1 MYQREMPF
9 HELPYSMVDY
19 LLSESSKLSSGVYES
34 FSEQVK
40 NKSLLR
46 DKLQSTA
53 GIRHLSDLPTP
64 DVPTTCGVDGS
75 YIVQRLLAVDFAAW
89 ASIIVEGLTPPS
101 ETRHWPD
108 PRFLTRVRTSSHFD
122 ETPQVVRASM
132 ISAEM
137 SLGSTA
143 PHDVVLLDGSITT
156 PTIYLNQGFA
166 KASKMKGNQLVT
178 DFFEQSEAGLSAY
191 HEILMSKRTDKLY
204 AYLPKYSTRREV
216 GNRIM
221 KNPPYDD
228 RALMSFLLEPGEFVG
243 PVKLEDEQQWHI
255 GISSHPKAISL
266 RSTVAEVTSQL
277 DAAQVV
283 YYRPNRWVPALR
295 VEMSKT
301 VATNNARL
309 AMLLKGLEWQTQGA
323 GILEPYPLFL
333 ADRMVHHLSTAIPA
347 IRMAATQ
354 ETAIRTSSNLNE
366 LFLSMNAYRT
376 E

>member
-1 MYQREMPF
+1 MYQKEMPF

-19 LLSESSKLSSGVYES
+19 LLSESSKLSSSVYES
-34 FSEQVK
+34 FTEQIK
-40 NKSLLR
+40 NKGALREKLL
-46 DKLQSTA
+46 STI

-75 YIVQRLLAVDFAAW
+75 YVVQRLLAVDFAAW

-101 ETRHWPD
+101 ETRLWPD
-108 PRFLTRVRTSSHFD
+108 PRFMTRVRTCSHYD
-122 ETPQVVRASM
+122 ETPQLVRASM
-132 ISAEM
+132 ICAEM
-137 SLGSTA
+137 CLGNSA
-143 PHDVVLLDGSITT
+143 PHDVTLLDGSITT

-166 KASKMKGNQLVT
+166 KAPRMKGTQLCA
-178 DFFEQSEAGLSAY
+178 DFFEQSKAGLSAY
-191 HEILMSKRTDKLY
+191 HEILLSKRTDKVF

-216 GNRIM
+216 GTRLM
-221 KNPPYDD
+221 KDPPYDD
-228 RALMSFLLEPGEFVG
+228 RAMMTFLLEPGEFIG
-243 PVKLEDEQQWHI
+243 PVQLEAQQQWHI
-255 GISSHPKAISL
+255 GVSAHPDAASL
-266 RSTVAEVTSQL
+266 RSVVSGVTHEL
-277 DAAQVV
+277 DTAQVV

-295 VEMSKT
+295 TEMSKT
-301 VATNNARL
+301 VASSNARL

>member
-1 MYQREMPF
+1 
-9 HELPYSMVDY
+9 MVDY
-19 LLSESSKLSSGVYES
+19 LLAESSRLSSEVYDS
-34 FSEQVK
+34 FSEQMK
-40 NKSLLR
+40 NKNALR
-46 DKLQSTA
+46 EKLQSTT

-101 ETRHWPD
+101 ETRYWPD
-108 PRFLTRVRTSSHFD
+108 PKFMTRVRTSSHYD
-122 ETPQVVRASM
+122 ETPQLVRASM
-132 ISAEM
+132 ISGEM
-137 SLGSTA
+137 CLASTA

-166 KASKMKGNQLVT
+166 KANMMKETQLGL
-178 DFFEQSEAGLSAY
+178 DFFEQSRAGLSAY
-191 HEILMSKRTDKLY
+191 SEILKSKRTDKLY

-216 GNRIM
+216 GTQLMRA
-221 KNPPYDD
+221 PPYDD
-228 RALMSFLLEPGEFVG
+228 RALLTLLLEPGEFVG
-243 PVKLEDEQQWHI
+243 PVQLEEKQPWHI
-255 GISSHPKAISL
+255 GISIHPDASSL
-266 RSTVAEVTSQL
+266 KPTVSAVTEELNS
-277 DAAQVV
+277 AQVV

-295 VEMSKT
+295 VET
-301 VATNNARL
+301 CRAIATSNARL
-309 AMLLKGLEWQTQGA
+309 AILLKGLEWQTQGP

-354 ETAIRTSSNLNE
+354 ETAIRSSSNLNE
-366 LFLSMNAYRT
+366 LYLSMNAYRT